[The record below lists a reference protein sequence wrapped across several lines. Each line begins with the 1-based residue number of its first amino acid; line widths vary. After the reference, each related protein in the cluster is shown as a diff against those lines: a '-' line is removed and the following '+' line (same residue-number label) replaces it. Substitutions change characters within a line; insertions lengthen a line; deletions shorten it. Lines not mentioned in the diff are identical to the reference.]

1 MNKEKTII
9 EITECTWKQATDAL
23 QQIEILTFSSA
34 ESPPN
39 DDEIISAACEQVRKV
54 MAFEKHRKSEEDARK
69 AHEMAMEE
77 SKLIITSQ
85 YSTQQGRIHKGV
97 NTNFDQGPMPEILR
111 CNGVTHEAWYHLF
124 QNSIGLFEK
133 LRAEQGVMY
142 SSGVEIS
149 GKKAYKS
156 SLEIT
161 IAVSNFT
168 AYANCLLNP
177 CGILV
182 QLKKDIVHNLELRD
196 AKEHSISL
204 AGRTFK
210 VGNET
215 QMMRKAKNL
224 LVLTIAFSQMSVGAS
239 LPLASAVLM

>member
-23 QQIEILTFSSA
+23 QQILAFSSA

-54 MAFEKHRKSEEDARK
+54 LAFEKHRKSEEDARK
-69 AHEMAMEE
+69 AHEIAMEE
-77 SKLIITSQ
+77 SKHMIITSQ
-85 YSTQQGRIHKGV
+85 YSTLQGRIHEGV
-97 NTNFDQGPMPEILR
+97 NTNFDEEHMPEILR
-111 CNGVTHEAWYHLF
+111 CNGVTHEAWNHLF
-124 QNSIGLFEK
+124 QTSIGLFEK

-149 GKKAYKS
+149 GKEAYKS
-156 SLEIT
+156 SLEIA

-182 QLKKDIVHNLELRD
+182 QLKKDVVHNLELEVPD
-196 AKEHSISL
+196 AK
-204 AGRTFK
+204 
-210 VGNET
+210 T

-224 LVLTIAFSQMSVGAS
+224 LVLTIALSQMSVGAS
-239 LPLASAVLM
+239 LPLASAVVM